1 MKKTISQVNKQ
12 RIDDLVIALNG
23 IENKIPYILK
33 TVFNFKGRKSPEIA
47 EIAIKN

>member
-33 TVFNFKGRKSPEIA
+33 QYSTLKEGSLQKLQKLP
-47 EIAIKN
+47 

>member
-23 IENKIPYILK
+23 IENKIPKLN
-33 TVFNFKGRKSPEIA
+33 TVFK
-47 EIAIKN
+47 IKFHIF